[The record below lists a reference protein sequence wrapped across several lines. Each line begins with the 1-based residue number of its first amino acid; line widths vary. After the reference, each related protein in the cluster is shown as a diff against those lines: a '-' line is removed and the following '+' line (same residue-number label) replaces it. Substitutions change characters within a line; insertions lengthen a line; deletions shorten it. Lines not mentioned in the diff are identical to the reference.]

1 LYPDIKISLGGIYA
15 SLMPKHAKAS
25 GADNIHSGV
34 FKDVEEIMPAYD
46 LVPEW
51 DGSIITTSRGCN
63 RRCPYCAVWQIE
75 GGINSAKRTI
85 KHLVHPKHS
94 RIILWDNN
102 ILQSPYWRDIFEELV
117 EFSQT
122 KKTIVDFNQGID
134 ARLIT
139 PEVAEKI
146 SQMKTTCVRVSYDH
160 KNIRSH
166 LEKTVITLSSFG
178 IRKRHICVYI
188 LFNFLD
194 TPSDLFERVKDVLNL
209 GAVAVPLRYQ
219 PLDTLKYNQH
229 VGPKWDKGRLSVFAR
244 FRRICGF
251 GGVFP
256 PYKWLLERFNES
268 KSFDEAFSPPPR
280 NNALKKR
287 AHKDFFN
294 SWRRVQDWSL
304 VSEQFLAKKW

>member
-1 LYPDIKISLGGIYA
+1 MRVLLVEPKYYTRYPPIGLLKFATFHRSKNDSVELIRGCKIPNHKPDQIYVTSLYTWAWKPVWTAIRYYKRLYPDIKISLGGIYA

-229 VGPKWDKGRLSVFAR
+229 VGPK
-244 FRRICGF
+244 
-251 GGVFP
+251 
-256 PYKWLLERFNES
+256 
-268 KSFDEAFSPPPR
+268 
-280 NNALKKR
+280 
-287 AHKDFFN
+287 
-294 SWRRVQDWSL
+294 
-304 VSEQFLAKKW
+304 

>member
-1 LYPDIKISLGGIYA
+1 LGGIYA
-15 SLMPKHAKAS
+15 ALMPEHAKSS
-25 GADNIHSGV
+25 GADYVYTEV
-34 FKDVEEIMPAYD
+34 FKAAEDLMPAYD
-46 LVPEW
+46 LVPQW
-51 DGSIITTSRGCN
+51 DGSIIQTSRGCN
-63 RRCPYCAVWQIE
+63 RKCQYCAVWRIE
-75 GGINSAKRTI
+75 GKISSLKRTI
-85 KHLVHPKHS
+85 KCLIYPVHT

-102 ILQSPYWRDIFEELV
+102 ILQSPYWRDIFDEL
-117 EFSQT
+117 EWLSQT
-122 KKTIVDFNQGID
+122 KGMKIDFNQGID

-146 SQMKTTCVRVSYDH
+146 SRMKTTCVRVSYDH
-160 KNIRSH
+160 KNLRSH

-194 TPSDLFERVKDVLNL
+194 TPSDLFERVKDVLDL

-219 PLDTLKYNQH
+219 PLDTLQYNQH
-229 VGPKWDKGRLSVFAR
+229 VGPKWDKERLSMFAR

-256 PYKWLLERFNES
+256 PYKWLLERFNDS

-287 AHKDFFN
+287 AHKDYFN
-294 SWRRVQDWSL
+294 SWRKVQDWSS